1 MNKYNVISFFGFLA
15 LVIIFPIYAWY
26 EPTQR
31 ADAQDDLQNQYVTDA
46 SVIYIENCAVCHG
59 IEGEGIG
66 ATPALNS
73 AALQSMDYEELFKV
87 IARGRYGTAM
97 TGWHEDEGGLYNDY
111 QIQQLI
117 ALIRYADWTQIG
129 ELAASQGLIPP
140 TLPIP
145 SVDPEMVAHI
155 IEMSPEAG
163 SEWAAGFQLY
173 AGNCTVCH
181 GIEGEGTDIGVP
193 LNTEDIQS
201 RDAEELIR
209 IISEGVSGTAM
220 VPWHNA
226 LTPDE
231 IASIVEFLQ
240 HWDEIEAEGIVLTP
254 PEPVWVDVDDP
265 ESMLELGERIYST
278 TCVACHG
285 EDGSGGT
292 GPALNSQQVLTANT
306 DEQLRSTIVNGGWRP
321 SSTMPSFGDR
331 LTSVEIDA
339 LVSYIRAWEPTA
351 PFVENPRGTE
361 QGGGP
366 PWLRTDDGTTTTPGN
381 GNGGQGN
388 QGNQGGGSGQ
398 GGPPWRE
405 SGTDTTSGQ
414 ATQSHT
420 DTSAA
425 AEQGPTIAV
434 QGMVAAIENSLLTVQ
449 TADGS
454 LVEAMLGPPW
464 FWSEQGIVLN
474 VGDAV
479 ALEGFEST
487 DHMEVNWI
495 TNQTSGETKVLRE
508 NGQPIWAGSE

>member
-1 MNKYNVISFFGFLA
+1 MNKYNIISFFGFLA

-26 EPTQR
+26 EPAQR
-31 ADAQDDLQNQYVTDA
+31 ADAQDNLQSQYVTDA

-66 ATPALNS
+66 ATPALNVPG
-73 AALQSMDYEELFKV
+73 LQTMDYEELFKV

-111 QIQQLI
+111 QIEQLI

-145 SVDPEMVAHI
+145 SVDPEMVAQI
-155 IEMSPEAG
+155 IEMSAESGFA
-163 SEWAAGFQLY
+163 WAEGFQLY
-173 AGNCTVCH
+173 ATNCTVCH
-181 GIEGEGTDIGVP
+181 GIEGEGSDLGLP

-201 RDAEELIR
+201 RDADELVR

-220 VPWHNA
+220 VPWHNV

-231 IASIVEFLQ
+231 IESIVGFLQ
-240 HWDEIEAEGIVLTP
+240 HWDEIEAEGVVLTP

-265 ESMLELGERIYST
+265 ESMLALGERIYSS

-292 GPALNSQQVLTANT
+292 GPVLNSQQVLTANT
-306 DEQLRSTIVNGGWRP
+306 DEQLTNTIVNGGWRP

-331 LTSVEIDA
+331 LTSVEIEA

-366 PWLRTDDGTTTTPGN
+366 PWLRSEDGTTTTPGG
-381 GNGGQGN
+381 GNGGQGQGQGN
-388 QGNQGGGSGQ
+388 QGNGQGQ
-398 GGPPWRE
+398 GGPAWRD
-405 SGTDTTSGQ
+405 SGSPPGQSNRGSTTTDTP
-414 ATQSHT
+414 
-420 DTSAA
+420 A

-434 QGMVAAIENSLLTVQ
+434 QGTVAAIENNLLTVQ
-449 TADGS
+449 TAVGS
-454 LVEAMLGPPW
+454 QVEAMLGPPW
-464 FWSEQGIVLN
+464 FWSEQGIAIN

-479 ALEGFEST
+479 SLEGFEST

-495 TNQTSGETKVLRE
+495 TNQTSGETKFLRE
-508 NGQPIWAGSE
+508 NGQPVWAGSE